1 MHAVNYIEMAA
12 IRIWYLSQFCLR
24 HIVFFRHIVPPYS
37 FRHIL
42 PPYCNNYINYNNYD
56 NYNNYNNYDNY
67 NNYNNYDNYDNYDNY
82 NNYNKYYAIQLC
94 ILTNCTCN
102 IRQNSKKPMLISLN
116 LIANPGDPNNRR
128 KPLEIRNDPFP
139 PVSSKVNLV
148 NAREL
153 LDSCDTEF

>member
-1 MHAVNYIEMAA
+1 M
-12 IRIWYLSQFCLR
+12 
-24 HIVFFRHIVPPYS
+24 
-37 FRHIL
+37 
-42 PPYCNNYINYNNYD
+42 
-56 NYNNYNNYDNY
+56 
-67 NNYNNYDNYDNYDNY
+67 
-82 NNYNKYYAIQLC
+82 QLC

-148 NAREL
+148 NARDCSIAAIPNFRGPHRNINVTINGPHTCNVNVKL
-153 LDSCDTEF
+153 VLRY

>member
-1 MHAVNYIEMAA
+1 MVFIA
-12 IRIWYLSQFCLR
+12 ILSSPYCILPPYSSA
-24 HIVFFRHIVPPYS
+24 IFFRHIVNFSHFYGKL
-37 FRHIL
+37 IT
-42 PPYCNNYINYNNYD
+42 IITIITMITIITIITMITMINYD
-56 NYNNYNNYDNY
+56 NYNNYNNCD
-67 NNYNNYDNYDNYDNY
+67 
-82 NNYNKYYAIQLC
+82 NYNKYYDMQLC
-94 ILTNCTCN
+94 ILTNCTICN

-153 LDSCDTEF
+153 LDSRRGPRYLKHA